1 MSSEVTIRFEHAK
14 TEDEWRAT
22 LKPEQFRV
30 TVEGADDP
38 DFDNPFWDH
47 FEEGRYLCIR
57 CGRALFDAA
66 DKYEANTGAPTFAK
80 PIDNNVVPIHDPRP
94 GHGDEQLVCTGCGS
108 KLGHLHHDG
117 PPPLGLRYCTNS
129 TAFGFVGED

>member
-1 MSSEVTIRFEHAK
+1 VDLEVIMRPERIRTNE
-14 TEDEWRAT
+14 EWRGILT
-22 LKPEQFRV
+22 PQQYRV

-47 FEEGRYLCIR
+47 FEPGRYLCVR
-57 CGRALFDAA
+57 CDRALFDAA

-80 PIDNNVVPIHDPRP
+80 PIDNNVAPIHDPRP
-94 GHGDEQLVCTGCGS
+94 GHGDEQLVCVGCGS
-108 KLGHLHHDG
+108 KLGHLHNDG

-129 TAFGFVGED
+129 TAFRFVGGD